1 MARPDQPRPAPGSAV
16 PRSRFHWR
24 RLNAAT
30 HRDLGYLSV
39 ALTLVYGV
47 SGLAVN
53 HIHQWNPNYR
63 QTRRFEQIR
72 PLPREES
79 TEWLATAAKA
89 ELKPAGTFKS
99 AFQPDE
105 DTLQLFYRETTYSV
119 DLATGQVLVEA
130 TRPRPVLYALNQL
143 HLNAPKRL
151 WTWIADL
158 YALALILLA
167 LTGMF
172 ILKGPK
178 GITGRGAWL
187 VAIGTAVPAAYWA
200 WFAWLR

>member
-1 MARPDQPRPAPGSAV
+1 MAPAAPRRP
-16 PRSRFHWR
+16 WR
-24 RLNAAT
+24 KWNAAV

-39 ALTLVYGV
+39 ALTLVYGL

-53 HIHQWNPNYR
+53 HIHHWNPSYEKS
-63 QTRRFEQIR
+63 RRVEQIR
-72 PLPREES
+72 PLPKEES
-79 TEWLATAAKA
+79 TERLVRLAQ
-89 ELKPAGTFKS
+89 EQLRPPGSFKN
-99 AFQPDE
+99 AFQPDD
-105 DTLQLFYRETTYSV
+105 DTLQLFYKEATYAI
-119 DLATGQVLVEA
+119 DLPTGKVLVEA
-130 TRPRPVLYALNQL
+130 VRPRPVLFALNQL

-178 GITGRGAWL
+178 GITRRGAWL
-187 VAIGTAVPAAYWA
+187 VGAGTAIPVAYWA